1 MRYRRIEELSS
12 EHDVRDLCELLEVTR
27 SGYYAWRRGTETAR
41 QMSNRMLAEEIK
53 RLFEANRGRYG
64 SPRITEALRR
74 CGQKANHKRV
84 ERLMREAQLK
94 GLTCKRRKMRT
105 TNSDHNEP
113 IAPNLLL
120 GRPAPTRTD
129 EVWVA
134 DITYVR
140 TAEGWLFVAA
150 VMDLY
155 SRQILGWSVWES
167 LAARGALQ
175 ALSRALVKRGRPTG
189 VIHHSDRGVQYA
201 CGEYR
206 RQLQQHGLT
215 ASMSRKGNCYDNAA
229 MEAFWSTLKREA
241 LEQSDQWTKDRVR
254 RELFEY
260 IESVYNRSRFHS
272 ALDYQSPVDFEQQN
286 N

>member
-1 MRYRRIEELSS
+1 MRYRKIEELSQ
-12 EHDVRDLCELLEVTR
+12 EHEVRDLCELLEVTR
-27 SGYYAWRRGTETAR
+27 SGYYAWCKRVETAR
-41 QMSNRMLAEEIK
+41 EVSNRMLVEQIK
-53 RLFEANRGRYG
+53 EVFEANRGRYG

-74 CGQKANHKRV
+74 SGQKCNHKRV
-84 ERLMREAQLK
+84 ERLMREARLR
-94 GLTCKRRKMRT
+94 GRTCKRRQVRT
-105 TNSDHNEP
+105 TDSNHAEP
-113 IAPNLLL
+113 VAPNLLL
-120 GRPAPTRTD
+120 GRPAPSRTD

-134 DITYVR
+134 DITYVP

-167 LAARGALQ
+167 LAAGGALQ
-175 ALSRALVKRGRPTG
+175 ALARALIKRGRPTG

-241 LEQSDQWTKDRVR
+241 LDQSEQWSKDRVR

-260 IESVYNRSRFHS
+260 IEAVYNRSRFHS
-272 ALDYQSPVDFEQQN
+272 ALEYQSPVDFEQQN